1 MAKRGLARSNYNKKV
16 DDTKKVKKIEYSY
29 QFKVKESTTL
39 LEFLLEKMSTS
50 RNVCK
55 SLLSSC
61 QVLVNGS
68 VERQYNLVL
77 AKEDEVK
84 IAKHPVKDDLKQS
97 SLKKKNNHPKFK
109 IEIIYEDKDFIA
121 INKPEG
127 LLSVESD
134 KDLESAYNYVSMYLS
149 SIDKAMRPFT
159 IHRIDKETSGV
170 LVFAKNPYVQ
180 SKLRLD
186 WNKFV
191 ILREYIALV
200 KGQMP
205 KKEDRI
211 VSYLLEDKNNMVY
224 VAKGHDGKEAIT
236 NYEVIKS
243 DGNYSLLRVRI
254 DTGRKNQIRV
264 VLANMGNPIVDDT
277 KYGDGTKLI
286 GRLGLHASK
295 LYFRHPFTNEE
306 IKIEAKMPHKFN
318 YKEQKK

>member
-1 MAKRGLARSNYNKKV
+1 MARRGISRSNFKKEEEV
-16 DDTKKVKKIEYSY
+16 KKTRKIEYSY
-29 QFKVKESTTL
+29 TFKVKESTTL
-39 LEFLLEKMSTS
+39 LEFLLQKMSTS

-68 VERQYNLVL
+68 VERQYNLML

-84 IAKHPVKDDLKQS
+84 IAKHPIKDDIKSMAQ
-97 SLKKKNNHPKFK
+97 KKKSPRMKYK

-127 LLSVESD
+127 LLSIESD
-134 KDLESAYNYVSMYLS
+134 KELESAYNYVSAYLS
-149 SIDKAMRPFT
+149 SIDKTSRPFT

-180 SKLRLD
+180 SKLRLE
-186 WNKFV
+186 WNKYV
-191 ILREYIALV
+191 TLREYIALV
-200 KGQMP
+200 KGEMP
-205 KKEDRI
+205 KKSDRI

-243 DGNYSLLRVRI
+243 DGNFSLLRVKI